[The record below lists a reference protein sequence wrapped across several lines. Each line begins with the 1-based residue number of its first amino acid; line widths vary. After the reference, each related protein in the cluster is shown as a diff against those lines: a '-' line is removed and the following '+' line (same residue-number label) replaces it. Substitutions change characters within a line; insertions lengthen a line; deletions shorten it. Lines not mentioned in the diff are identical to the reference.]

1 MGPAVYSVTLNG
13 APAAASPQVNEF
25 WVDRRLSAHPLHR
38 EEALGGEGRGQ
49 QRSPGWRGAEGVG
62 QSQSPRPTSGWP
74 VAPLPQCPRHTRSPS
89 WPGLLPRLGHQCPTT
104 G

>member
-38 EEALGGEGRGQ
+38 EEALEGEGRRASASAGTCGG
-49 QRSPGWRGAEGVG
+49 P
-62 QSQSPRPTSGWP
+62 SQSPRPTSGRP

-89 WPGLLPRLGHQCPTT
+89 WPGLLPRLGHQRPTT

>member
-49 QRSPGWRGAEGVG
+49 QRSPGWRGPAGVCP
-62 QSQSPRPTSGWP
+62 SPRGRPQDGPWPLCLSVPGIPGAPAGRASCPVWATS
-74 VAPLPQCPRHTRSPS
+74 A
-89 WPGLLPRLGHQCPTT
+89 
-104 G
+104 